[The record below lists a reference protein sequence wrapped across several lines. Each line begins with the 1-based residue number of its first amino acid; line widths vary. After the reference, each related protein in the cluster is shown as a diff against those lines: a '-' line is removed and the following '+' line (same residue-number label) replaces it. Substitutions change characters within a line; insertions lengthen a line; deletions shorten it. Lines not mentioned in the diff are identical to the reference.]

1 MTVVHRRGGAVPSTT
16 WHVGCMVTIRDME
29 TGHLDDAIVL
39 WRRGTAEERP
49 LFGIADV
56 VTAIDAGCPALAAFD
71 DGQLVGTVVVRVEGR
86 RAWLL
91 RWVVDPA
98 RRRQGIGAQ
107 LMSTILAR
115 LERQG
120 IDRVT
125 AVLPNTESGGE
136 AFTHAGFDRR
146 SDVSWFE
153 RRVASTTTTAQASE
167 ELGAVE
173 VDHDLWDSLA
183 GMVEPK
189 TLIERRVILPY
200 EDEQRATELGVD
212 PPRAIVLFGPPGT
225 GKTTFA
231 RGVAGR
237 LGWPFVELL
246 PSELFGDERSATASL
261 RAWFARVADLDRVL
275 LFIDEVEELAG
286 ARKGDRIQHAMTNE
300 LLKLIPPFRA
310 QPNRLL
316 VCATNHVGSLDPALL
331 RPGRFDYLLPV
342 GPPDEAARR
351 AIWSSY
357 VERSRGGDKV
367 DIDELVAASRGFTPA
382 DIEFTARKAA
392 QRAFERLHDGEDGDE
407 HGAVSTED
415 YCDAIEQVGPS
426 LDRETLRRFEDD
438 IDDYARD

>member
-1 MTVVHRRGGAVPSTT
+1 MASVA
-16 WHVGCMVTIRDME
+16 TIRDLD
-29 TGHLDDAIVL
+29 TNDLDDAIEL
-39 WRRGTAEERP
+39 WRRGTTGSRP
-49 LFGIADV
+49 LFGVADV
-56 VTAIDAGCPALAAFD
+56 VAAIDSGCPALAAV
-71 DGQLVGTVVVRVEGR
+71 DGDGLVGTVVVRVEGR

-91 RWVVDPA
+91 RWIVDPG
-98 RRRQGIGAQ
+98 RRGEGIGAQ
-107 LMSTILAR
+107 LLQAILAR
-115 LERQG
+115 LDRQG
-120 IDRVT
+120 VDRVS
-125 AVLPNTESGGE
+125 AVQPAAEDGVA
-136 AFTHAGFDRR
+136 AFERAGFARR
-146 SDVSWFE
+146 SDVTWFE
-153 RRVASTTTTAQASE
+153 RRISTSTATARAADD
-167 ELGAVE
+167 LAAVD

-200 EDEQRATELGVD
+200 EDQARAAELGVE

-246 PSELFGDERSATASL
+246 PSELVGDEPSATAAL
-261 RAWFARVADLDRVL
+261 RRYFQRVADLDRVL

-286 ARKGDRIQHAMTNE
+286 ARGGDRVQHAMTNE
-300 LLKLIPPFRA
+300 LLKLIPPFRT

-316 VCATNHVGSLDPALL
+316 VCATNHVGSLDPALR

-357 VERSRGGDKV
+357 VRRSKGGDGV
-367 DIDELVAASRGFTPA
+367 DVAAVVAASSGFTPA

-392 QRAFERLHDGEDGDE
+392 QRAFERLHDGDGGAGP
-407 HGAVSTED
+407 GAVGVTTDD
-415 YCDAIEQVGPS
+415 YLVAIGQVGPS
-426 LDRETLRRFEDD
+426 LDREAMRRFEDD
-438 IDDYARD
+438 IEDHARY